1 MSTSATSGASFSTS
15 ARPSPAVPAVPTTL
29 RPSRSSNSSR
39 PSRRAWWSSI
49 STRRRGVSAGAMRVT
64 RVRLKCAEFPH
75 LTRVR
80 RSGHSKVSRSLAKDT
95 EKLIRQLSLISY
107 LMAERRPVTA
117 TEIRRDV
124 EGYSDMTEDAFARRF
139 YADRAEL
146 DALGIHLSVDKPADG
161 FSEQENYS
169 LAPEAFHLPPIAFTD
184 SERAALQTALTL
196 LDGEFAYAEPLR
208 LALQQI
214 TWGRPSPLGSD
225 SRQTIGLGITASA
238 GGGEVSARLA
248 KIDTA
253 IYRRK
258 RIEFEYHTMQS
269 DETALRR
276 VDPYHLLFEGGQFY
290 LVGYAHERK
299 DVRVFRLSR
308 IRGKVAYATKA
319 EHDFQRPADFDPRG
333 YANRIP
339 WQLGDE
345 IGVAEVEVPEDVAWY
360 VERQYGAY
368 GTLEGGVFRTGYA
381 LPRLLISWALSFG
394 LRILGPPALVD
405 EARRRVDE
413 LIEAH
418 RGEAPVAVASG
429 LAPAPAPVPESNGRG
444 RGADAAI
451 RPERFARL
459 VTLASVLIAAG
470 RAGETLQLKAVC
482 EQLKMS
488 PQELREDVSVL
499 NVVNFGGGAYVIYA
513 EVLPTGEI
521 EVDPEPY
528 SDTFDRPARLLP
540 IEAKALVAAID
551 LIGLAQPDLRSAR
564 EKVVDAL
571 GFDPVEEG
579 LQIVSPIAHDDITH
593 TVELA
598 VHENRL
604 LELEYWTQTEDRY
617 SERLVEPYALFNGK
631 DSWYVAAWDLD
642 RGQLRHFRLD
652 RIKSAAAR
660 VERFEPRVG
669 LNPIADIG
677 GWPRTGTVGGS
688 RAARVLISA
697 QQARW
702 VREQR
707 NVLAELPDGRII
719 VEITFK
725 GIDFLVREVLKE
737 AGDAVVLEPADARE
751 AVLTAAEGLI
761 ARAT

>member
-1 MSTSATSGASFSTS
+1 
-15 ARPSPAVPAVPTTL
+15 
-29 RPSRSSNSSR
+29 
-39 PSRRAWWSSI
+39 
-49 STRRRGVSAGAMRVT
+49 
-64 RVRLKCAEFPH
+64 
-75 LTRVR
+75 
-80 RSGHSKVSRSLAKDT
+80 LAKDT

-184 SERAALQTALTL
+184 AERAALQTALTL

-238 GGGEVSARLA
+238 GGGELSARLA

-258 RIEFEYHTMQS
+258 RIEFDYHTMQS
-269 DETALRR
+269 NETALRR

-290 LVGYAHERK
+290 LVGYAHER
-299 DVRVFRLSR
+299 DAVRVFRLSR

-319 EHDFQRPADFDPRG
+319 EHDFQRPAEFDPRVF
-333 YANRIP
+333 ANRIP
-339 WQLGDE
+339 WQFGE
-345 IGVAEVEVPEDVAWY
+345 SQGTAEVWIPEDITWY
-360 VERQYGAY
+360 VERHFGAY
-368 GTLEGGVFRTGYA
+368 GTLDGQIYRTSYA

-394 LRILGPPALVD
+394 LRILGPPALVE
-405 EARRRVDE
+405 EARRRVDD
-413 LIEAH
+413 LIDAH
-418 RGEAPVAVASG
+418 RGEPPSLPAIRAAAPPAVAEG
-429 LAPAPAPVPESNGRG
+429 NGRG
-444 RGADAAI
+444 RGEGAI

-470 RAGETLQLKAVC
+470 RAGERLRVADVCARLQLT
-482 EQLKMS
+482 

-579 LQIVSPIAHDDITH
+579 LQIVSPIVEDDITH

-598 VHENRL
+598 VHEQRL
-604 LELEYWTQTEDRY
+604 LELEYWTQDEDRY
-617 SERLVEPYALFNGK
+617 SERVVEPYALINSFEG
-631 DSWYVAAWDLD
+631 WYVAAWDLS
-642 RGQLRHFRLD
+642 RGKLRHFRLD
-652 RIKSAAAR
+652 RIKRAAALMD
-660 VERFEPRVG
+660 RFEPRAG
-669 LNPIADIG
+669 LDPAADIG
-677 GWPRTGTVGGS
+677 GWPRTGRIGGS
-688 RAARVLISA
+688 RVARVLIRA
-697 QQARW
+697 EQARW
-702 VREQR
+702 AREQR
-707 NVLAELPDGRII
+707 TLLNELETGEIV

-725 GIDFLVREVLKE
+725 SIDFLVREVLKE
-737 AGDAVVLEPADARE
+737 AGDAIVLEPADARE
-751 AVLTAAEGLI
+751 AVLAAAEGLI

>member
-1 MSTSATSGASFSTS
+1 M
-15 ARPSPAVPAVPTTL
+15 
-29 RPSRSSNSSR
+29 
-39 PSRRAWWSSI
+39 
-49 STRRRGVSAGAMRVT
+49 
-64 RVRLKCAEFPH
+64 
-75 LTRVR
+75 
-80 RSGHSKVSRSLAKDT
+80 VSRGLAKDT

-146 DALGIHLSVDKPADG
+146 DALGIRLSVDKPADG
-161 FSEQENYS
+161 LSEQENYS

-184 SERAALQTALTL
+184 TERAALQTALTL

-238 GGGEVSARLA
+238 GGAELSARLA

-258 RIEFEYHTMQS
+258 RIEFEYHTMQR

-290 LVGYAHERK
+290 LVGLSHERGE
-299 DVRVFRLSR
+299 VRVFRLSR

-319 EHDFQRPADFDPRG
+319 EHDFQRPADFDPRV

-339 WQLGDE
+339 WQLGE
-345 IGVAEVEVPEDVAWY
+345 TAGTAEVLIAEDVAWY

-368 GTLEGGVFRTGYA
+368 GTLARTEDGLVYRTEYA
-381 LPRLLISWALSFG
+381 LARLLISWALDFG
-394 LRILGPPALVD
+394 GRILGPPALV
-405 EARRRVDE
+405 EEFHRRVE
-413 LIEAH
+413 RLIEGH
-418 RGEAPVAVASG
+418 RGEPPVAVDAAAPAAPVAAEG
-429 LAPAPAPVPESNGRG
+429 NGRG
-444 RGADAAI
+444 RGSEAAI

-470 RAGETLQLKAVC
+470 REGRRLAVAEVCDRLQ
-482 EQLKMS
+482 MS
-488 PQELREDVSVL
+488 PAELREDVSVL

-513 EVLPTGEI
+513 EVTSGGEI
-521 EVDPEPY
+521 DVDLEPY

-551 LIGLAQPDLRSAR
+551 LLGLAHPELRSAR
-564 EKVVDAL
+564 AKVVDAL

-579 LQIVSPIAHDDITH
+579 LHIVAPRADDSISH

-598 VHENRL
+598 VHETRL
-604 LELEYWTQTEDRY
+604 LELEYWTQAEDRY
-617 SERLVEPYALFNGK
+617 SERVVEPYALMNGQEG
-631 DSWYVAAWDLD
+631 WYVAAWDLE
-642 RGQLRHFRLD
+642 RGRLQHFRLD
-652 RIKSAAAR
+652 RIKRAAALNQ
-660 VERFEPRVG
+660 RFEPREG
-669 LNPIADIG
+669 LNPIADLA

-688 RAARVLISA
+688 RAARVLISPEH
-697 QQARW
+697 ARW
-702 VREQR
+702 ERER
-707 NVLAELPDGRII
+707 RTVLGELDDGSVV

-725 GIDFLVREVLKE
+725 GLDFLVREVLKE
-737 AGDAVVLEPADARE
+737 AGDAIVLEPADARAE
-751 AVLTAAEGLI
+751 VL
-761 ARAT
+761 ARAERLLARAS